1 MASITLR
8 NAVLK
13 IKDGTTPTAN
23 SLTVKIGDGNLTWSE
38 KRNVEYKLNRGIVD
52 EVRLGDDV
60 PMDVRFDF
68 VWDFLK
74 SDTGEPIT
82 IEEAIKNIGAA
93 SGWASSDSDAC
104 RPYAV
109 DLEFTHTPVCAGVKT
124 EVIVLPDFRWEELAH
139 DPKAGSVAVTGK
151 CNATEALKTRV

>member
-8 NAVLK
+8 NSVLK
-13 IKDGTTPTAN
+13 IKDGSGTPN

-38 KRNVEYKLNRGIVD
+38 KRNVEYKLNRGLVD
-52 EVRLGDDV
+52 EVRLGDDI

-74 SDTGEPIT
+74 SDTGEPVT
-82 IEEAIKNIGAA
+82 IEEALKKTGAA
-93 SGWASSDSDAC
+93 ASWVSSDADTC

-109 DLEFTHTPVCAGVKT
+109 DLEFTYDPDCGATKT

-139 DPKAGSVAVTGK
+139 DPKAGQVAVTGK
-151 CNATEALKTRV
+151 CNATEALKSRV